1 MKGCMI
7 RVPYFELLCKYP
19 KRPQRRPLNE
29 IVTTEAVIDGAA
41 IKCELVAAIYKSV
54 TDVVVWNLS
63 MSKPFT
69 ATIT

>member
-1 MKGCMI
+1 MV
-7 RVPYFELLCKYP
+7 RVGNAAVVAVVTGKYAVFVY
-19 KRPQRRPLNE
+19 RRPLNE